1 MTEQAAAIKVR
12 GLHRRFQLGDQT
24 VHALNN
30 INLDIAQSEYI
41 SVMGPSGSGKST
53 LLNALGLLDI
63 PDEGEYWLA
72 GQNTVPMSEEERAGY
87 RRDHIGF
94 VFQSYHLV
102 PRLSARENMELPMV
116 LAGIPPAE
124 RRKRLAPII
133 SRLGLDERADH
144 KPEQL
149 SGGQRQRVAIGRA
162 IIMQAPL
169 LLADEPTGNL
179 DTHSGADVVDLLE
192 ELNAQGMTLIVV
204 THDMA
209 LGQRARRRIRM
220 VDGAIVSDD
229 RSVVNVDATSENNID
244 KTTDIQPDTIPSQ
257 EPRS

>member
-1 MTEQAAAIKVR
+1 LT
-12 GLHRRFQLGDQT
+12 GND
-24 VHALNN
+24 
-30 INLDIAQSEYI
+30 
-41 SVMGPSGSGKST
+41 
-53 LLNALGLLDI
+53 
-63 PDEGEYWLA
+63 
-72 GQNTVPMSEEERAGY
+72 TVPMSEEERAGY

-124 RRKRLAPII
+124 RRKRIEPVIQ
-133 SRLGLDERADH
+133 RLGLTERADH

-179 DTHSGADVVDLLE
+179 DTHSGADVIALLE
-192 ELNAQGMTLIVV
+192 ELNAQGITLVVV

-209 LGQRARRRIRM
+209 LGQRAKRRLRM

-229 RSVVNVDATSENNID
+229 TSVISNAE
-244 KTTDIQPDTIPSQ
+244 
-257 EPRS
+257 EPAL

>member
-1 MTEQAAAIKVR
+1 MTEAIKVR
-12 GLHRRFQLGDQT
+12 SVHRRFQLGDQT
-24 VHALNN
+24 VHALND
-30 INLDIAQSEYI
+30 INLDITQGEYI

-53 LLNALGLLDI
+53 LLNMLGLLDV

-72 GQNTVPMSEEERAGY
+72 GNDTVPMSEEERAGY

-116 LAGIPPAE
+116 LAGIPPVE
-124 RRKRLAPII
+124 RRKRLEPVIQ
-133 SRLGLDERADH
+133 RLGLTERADH

-179 DTHSGADVVDLLE
+179 DTHSGADVIALLE
-192 ELNAQGMTLIVV
+192 ELNAQGITLVVV

-209 LGQRARRRIRM
+209 LGQRAKRRLRM

-229 RSVVNVDATSENNID
+229 TSVISNAE
-244 KTTDIQPDTIPSQ
+244 
-257 EPRS
+257 EPAL